1 MKASRLS
8 QLLTLPD
15 ERPHIHHF
23 HSYPAR
29 FAPALVTGLLAEVP
43 PGSVVFDPFA
53 GSGTTLVEARLRGC
67 AAWGNDLNP
76 LAALLCRVK
85 ARPLSL
91 KDFSFLER
99 DLAYLRKYIG
109 TRLRTRGERQ
119 HVRMPPGERMFHPHV
134 FWQLQTIVGGIERL
148 RNAHHREIMLAAL
161 SAMVNRV
168 SLQAKDSRPDR
179 RVERSVGSR
188 GAATIFQQTA
198 EELLVALRA
207 FSRQCKD
214 GDLRVWQ
221 EDARDMPAVPDA
233 SVDVI
238 VTSPPYGGT
247 YDYAEMHALR
257 NLWLTLD
264 WAPFER
270 LEIGARRRQHDRTA
284 QADLQADLT
293 AVFTALARVARP
305 QCRLYWVIADG
316 VIHDQAYRGDTLSAE
331 MAAKAGWRVHAVG
344 QVERAIWSAPERK
357 AYGVRAK
364 HEYLMEF
371 RLEARG

>member
-1 MKASRLS
+1 MDQQQLS
-8 QLLTLPD
+8 HLLALPD

-29 FAPALVTGLLAEVP
+29 FSPALVAGLLADVRR
-43 PGSVVFDPFA
+43 GSVVFDPFA

-85 ARPLSL
+85 ARPLSP
-91 KDFSFLER
+91 KDLAFLER

-109 TRLRTRGERQ
+109 TRLRSRGERQ
-119 HVRMPPGERMFHPHV
+119 HVRMPPGERLFHPHV

-148 RNAHHREIMLAAL
+148 RNPHHREIMLAAL
-161 SAMVNRV
+161 SAIVNRV
-168 SLQAKDSRPDR
+168 SLQARDSRPDR
-179 RVERSVGSR
+179 RVQRSVGSR
-188 GAATIFQQTA
+188 GAAMLFQQAA
-198 EELLVALRA
+198 EELLVNLRT
-207 FSRQCKD
+207 FSRRCEN
-214 GDLRVWQ
+214 GALRVWQ
-221 EDARDMPAVPDA
+221 NDARELADVPDA

-270 LEIGARRRQHDRTA
+270 LEIGARRRQRDRSA
-284 QADLQADLT
+284 RADLEADLT
-293 AVFTALARVARP
+293 AVFTALARVSHP
-305 QCRLYWVIADG
+305 DTVLYWVIADG
-316 VIHDQAYRGDTLSAE
+316 VIHGKAYRGDRLSAD
-331 MAAKAGWRVHAVG
+331 MAARAGWRVHAVG
-344 QVERAIWSAPERK
+344 DIERPIWSGAERK
-357 AYGVRAK
+357 AYRERGK
-364 HEYLMEF
+364 CEYLMEF
-371 RLEARG
+371 RRQG